1 MFVQLLD
8 MLIAGCR
15 DKDEAIQL
23 AYGECLGEL
32 GAIDPSLLPKRI
44 VSRGKIHFCFQY

>member
-1 MFVQLLD
+1 

-15 DKDEAIQL
+15 DKDEEIQL

-44 VSRGKIHFCFQY
+44 VSRGKNVNLNKIEKKEKLI